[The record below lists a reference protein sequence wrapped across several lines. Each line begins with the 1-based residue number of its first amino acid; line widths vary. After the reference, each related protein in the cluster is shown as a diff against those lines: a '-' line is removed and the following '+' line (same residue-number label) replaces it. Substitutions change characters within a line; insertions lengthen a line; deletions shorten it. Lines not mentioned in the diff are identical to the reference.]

1 MPYRRRASQMRR
13 SLAVTL
19 PVFDQRHVQT
29 APPDLPTHDTGFR
42 ISRPDAGRQGRRAPD
57 SVGLPLVR
65 RLLSSP
71 GVKPREIAIRTVLIV
86 AALATVATSEPRDSS
101 YPDEP
106 RDPVDAAPGPST
118 LTAAAEGTVAAP
130 TPRHVSV
137 LLDRSA
143 AEEADEIQI
152 EFRWPPGEIH
162 DVITIDPDGDL
173 ETLTLVTDD
182 PVQLE
187 ASSTCSAG
195 GPCAIGFT
203 VDAYYEEPGP
213 TVARITATA
222 RVTRFA
228 GDFSPGADVVVV
240 FDDD

>member
-1 MPYRRRASQMRR
+1 
-13 SLAVTL
+13 
-19 PVFDQRHVQT
+19 
-29 APPDLPTHDTGFR
+29 
-42 ISRPDAGRQGRRAPD
+42 
-57 SVGLPLVR
+57 LPLVR
-65 RLLSSP
+65 RLLSWP
-71 GVKPREIAIRTVLIV
+71 GVKSREIAIRTVLIV

-106 RDPVDAAPGPST
+106 EDYPVDADPGPRT

-130 TPRHVSV
+130 DPRHVSV
-137 LLDRSA
+137 LLDRAA
-143 AEEADEIQI
+143 AEEADEITI

-187 ASSTCSAG
+187 ASSTCTGG

-203 VDAYYEEPGP
+203 VDAYYQEPGP

-228 GDFSPGADVVVV
+228 GDFSPDAGVRVV
-240 FDDD
+240 FDDE

>member
-1 MPYRRRASQMRR
+1 M
-13 SLAVTL
+13 
-19 PVFDQRHVQT
+19 
-29 APPDLPTHDTGFR
+29 
-42 ISRPDAGRQGRRAPD
+42 
-57 SVGLPLVR
+57 PLVR

-86 AALATVATSEPRDSS
+86 AALATVATSEPRDSP

-106 RDPVDAAPGPST
+106 RDPVDADPGPRT
-118 LTAAAEGTVAAP
+118 LTASAEGTVAAP
-130 TPRHVSV
+130 APRHVSV

-143 AEEADEIQI
+143 AEEADEILI

-162 DVITIDPDGDL
+162 DVITVDPDGDL
-173 ETLTLVTDD
+173 ETLMLVTDD

-187 ASSTCSAG
+187 ASSTCPDR
-195 GPCAIGFT
+195 GPCAVGFT
-203 VDAYYEEPGP
+203 IDAYYQEPGP

-228 GDFSPGADVVVV
+228 GEFSPGAEVKVV
-240 FDDD
+240 FDDE